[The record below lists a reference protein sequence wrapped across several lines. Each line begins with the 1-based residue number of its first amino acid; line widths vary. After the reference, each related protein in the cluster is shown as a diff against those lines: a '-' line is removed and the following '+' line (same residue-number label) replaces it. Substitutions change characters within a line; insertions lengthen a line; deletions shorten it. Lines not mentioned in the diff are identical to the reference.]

1 LRSFA
6 TYAILARVSLTE
18 RVMKELYMELE
29 SRSEEDVRPISR
41 QDEMELEPPPSAD
54 LPESESQLFDLYE
67 KIVREHPGSRDA
79 EIFERIHEWTFSDF
93 AKPAHIFAQITK
105 AELDSWQNRNRINL
119 SAGHIRPEHID
130 IERGHAWGQIR
141 MTSHANRIHSM
152 IGPPSADEV
161 KLSWK
166 KTHH

>member
-1 LRSFA
+1 
-6 TYAILARVSLTE
+6 
-18 RVMKELYMELE
+18 MKIE
-29 SRSEEDVRPISR
+29 SHPVEDVRLISS
-41 QDEMELEPPPSAD
+41 QEQVEPEPEPSAD
-54 LPESESQLFDLYE
+54 LPETQLFDLYE
-67 KIVREHPGSRDA
+67 KIVKEHPGSRDA

-93 AKPAHIFAQITK
+93 TKPAHEFAQITK
-105 AELDSWQNRNRINL
+105 SELDSWQKRNRINL

-166 KTHH
+166 KSHH

>member
-1 LRSFA
+1 MDLSIQ
-6 TYAILARVSLTE
+6 T
-18 RVMKELYMELE
+18 
-29 SRSEEDVRPISR
+29 EEDVRPIAG
-41 QDEMELEPPPSAD
+41 QEQLDLEPLPAVD
-54 LPESESQLFDLYE
+54 LPEAELFDLYE

-93 AKPAHIFAQITK
+93 TKPAHIFANVSKT
-105 AELDSWQNRNRINL
+105 ELDSWQKRNRINL

-130 IERGHAWGQIR
+130 LERGYAWGQIR

-161 KLSWK
+161 KVNWK
-166 KTHH
+166 WTHH

>member
-1 LRSFA
+1 MDLISQPA
-6 TYAILARVSLTE
+6 EETPVLQLQEQVPLETSPTVVETE
-18 RVMKELYMELE
+18 
-29 SRSEEDVRPISR
+29 
-41 QDEMELEPPPSAD
+41 A
-54 LPESESQLFDLYE
+54 QLLDLYE

-93 AKPAHIFAQITK
+93 TKPAHEFAKVTK
-105 AELDSWQNRNRINL
+105 AELDAWQKRNRINL

-130 IERGHAWGQIR
+130 LERGYAWGQIR

-161 KLSWK
+161 RVNWK
-166 KTHH
+166 WTHH